1 MKDKADLKKSVKK
14 TKSFSKKTREEAS
27 KKLDVFKGSRRDA
40 GHEII
45 SDHPVAKR
53 NSAHEIIQSI
63 LNEHKREKK
72 HYGTELHNS
81 LEQILSTLNFYVD
94 ALKSARNVEEK
105 IFIEYLDK
113 IKELSRNALET
124 SHETAESL
132 SSDQIVEVGLYRSI
146 QDLLDNLSETHKIKL
161 FSRFSPNFD
170 EIELDISKK
179 HEVFKITKLILL
191 YIISLRYKGIIKIAY
206 SFKYNSIL
214 QIEINQKGNKLSI
227 DDLESYQVTGY
238 NNLKHQIELFHAR
251 VFLNK
256 RLVLIVKIPIYRLTI
271 K

>member
-1 MKDKADLKKSVKK
+1 MKDKADFKKSVNKG
-14 TKSFSKKTREEAS
+14 KSFSKKSREEAS
-27 KKLDVFKGSRRDA
+27 KKLDLFKDSRKNPD
-40 GHEII
+40 
-45 SDHPVAKR
+45 SDILPGQPIVRR

-63 LNEHKREKK
+63 LTEHKREKK
-72 HYGTELHNS
+72 HYGKELHNS

-94 ALKSARNVEEK
+94 ALKSARDVEEK
-105 IFIEYLDK
+105 IFIEYLNK
-113 IKELSRNALET
+113 IKELSRSALDI

-146 QDLLDNLSETHKIKL
+146 QDLLDNLSETHKIKV
-161 FSRFSPNFD
+161 FSRFSPNFE
-170 EIELDISKK
+170 EIELEISKK

-191 YIISLRYKGIIKIAY
+191 YIISLRYKGIIKISY

-214 QIEINQKGNKLSI
+214 QIEITQKGNKLSI
-227 DDLESYQVTGY
+227 DDLESSQVTGY

-256 RLVLIVKIPIYRLTI
+256 KLVLVVKIPIYRVTI